1 MGELAAEERIAA
13 ENFEALGICRQ
24 LAEAAVALKWKVPS
38 PIQEQ
43 AIPHLLQGT
52 HLMMRTGAALLLRWT
67 SRTFTHQVRTVKYS
81 LASQAKSGHRLCNAM
96 I

>member
-1 MGELAAEERIAA
+1 MSELAAEKRTAA

-24 LAEAAVALKWKVPS
+24 LAEAAVALKWKAPS

-52 HLMMRTGAALLLRWT
+52 HLVLQTAPPLDVSDALSYRQILRIACT
-67 SRTFTHQVRTVKYS
+67 
-81 LASQAKSGHRLCNAM
+81 M
-96 I
+96 P